1 MLVYKN
7 HRDYSA
13 IQTSNFEWVNPPL
26 PPKKKPKTEAVNT
39 FSQIDEYLQVT
50 TNIQNNVYWTDWI
63 TTNMKNCWTIF
74 LHATLYQGEYK
85 RNATPNE
92 LWKHGLL
99 YCIEHVA
106 TAWLNSRIK

>member
-13 IQTSNFEWVNPPL
+13 IQTSNFEWVNPPPL
-26 PPKKKPKTEAVNT
+26 PPPKKPKTEAVNT

-74 LHATLYQGEYK
+74 Y
-85 RNATPNE
+85 TPHFIKGNTKE
-92 LWKHGLL
+92 MQHQMSCENTVYYTVLSMSQLL
-99 YCIEHVA
+99 D
-106 TAWLNSRIK
+106 